1 MRPRV
6 GRAARSMAD
15 MSDPVSLSKD
25 RPAAVP
31 DSGTPLGR
39 HAAAPATGPDTGS
52 GTGPDTG
59 THAADGPQAAPVVTA
74 YPVSFTGSAG
84 EYFRLWIV
92 NSALTVVTLG
102 LYLPWARVRNRQY
115 FYGHTWVDGHNFEYR
130 ADPRR
135 LLRSYLL
142 VGALFLAYVLTGE
155 SESLG
160 WVSGLIALLFL
171 GLYPWLVAQS
181 MRFQAVNTVHRGLRF
196 HFDGRVQDAY
206 VAYGAANVAA
216 AVSGGLAL
224 PWAWFM
230 QRRYQLNNL
239 RYGSARGLF
248 RGDVAPMY
256 LIALVGV
263 GLLVGAGLLLAIP
276 AGVAL
281 VAWMASQGFELDSLN
296 WNSAGL
302 LGVLF
307 VAVGYVILLAM
318 NAVAWQYVRAAT
330 MRYVL
335 NNAELGG
342 VVRTGATFNP
352 WQVVWISVSNGVAQV
367 LTLGLATPW
376 ADIRR
381 SRYLLRGVTVRAIVP
396 LDEFA
401 GRRGG
406 PESALGEAATELLDI
421 GLGF

>member
-1 MRPRV
+1 
-6 GRAARSMAD
+6 

-25 RPAAVP
+25 RPAAAP

-39 HAAAPATGPDTGS
+39 HAAAPATGIHS
-52 GTGPDTG
+52 G
-59 THAADGPQAAPVVTA
+59 HAADGTQAAPVVTT

-92 NSALTVVTLG
+92 NAALTVVTLG

-142 VGALFLAYVLTGE
+142 VGALFLAYVLTSE

-160 WVSGLIALLFL
+160 WVSVLIALLFL

-196 HFDGRVQDAY
+196 HFDGRVRDAY

-230 QRRYQLNNL
+230 QRRYQLDHL

-256 LIALVGV
+256 LIALTALGV
-263 GLLVGAGLLLAIP
+263 MAGAGLLLGVP
-276 AGVAL
+276 AVVAV
-281 VAWMASQGFELDSLN
+281 VAWMAAQGFELDSLN
-296 WNSAGL
+296 WMGAGL
-302 LGVLF
+302 FGVFF
-307 VAVGYVILLAM
+307 VAAAYVILL
-318 NAVAWQYVRAAT
+318 VLQGVVWQYVRAAT

-335 NNAELGG
+335 NSAELGG

-352 WQVVWISVSNGVAQV
+352 WRVVWISVSNGVAQL

-381 SRYLLRGVTVRAIVP
+381 SRYLLQGVTVRAIAP

-401 GRRGG
+401 GSAGG

>member
-1 MRPRV
+1 
-6 GRAARSMAD
+6 MAG
-15 MSDPVSLSKD
+15 MSDPISLSKD
-25 RPAAVP
+25 RPAAAP

-39 HAAAPATGPDTGS
+39 HAAAPATGLHAG
-52 GTGPDTG
+52 
-59 THAADGPQAAPVVTA
+59 HAADGTQAAPVVTT

-92 NSALTVVTLG
+92 NAALTVVTLG

-115 FYGHTWVDGHNFEYR
+115 FYGHTWVDGQNFEYR

-142 VGALFLAYVLTGE
+142 VGALFLAYVLTSE

-160 WVSGLIALLFL
+160 WVSVLIALLFL

-196 HFDGRVQDAY
+196 HFDGRVRDAY

-230 QRRYQLNNL
+230 QRRYQLDHL

-256 LIALVGV
+256 LIALTALGV
-263 GLLVGAGLLLAIP
+263 MAGAGLLLGVP
-276 AGVAL
+276 AVVAV
-281 VAWMASQGFELDSLN
+281 VAWMAAQGFELDSLN
-296 WNSAGL
+296 WMGAGL
-302 LGVLF
+302 FGVFF
-307 VAVGYVILLAM
+307 VAAAYVILLVLQG
-318 NAVAWQYVRAAT
+318 VAWQYVRAAT

-335 NNAELGG
+335 NSAELGG
-342 VVRTGATFNP
+342 MVRTGATFNP
-352 WQVVWISVSNGVAQV
+352 WRVVWISVSNGVAQL

-381 SRYLLRGVTVRAIVP
+381 SRYLLQGVTVRAIAP

-401 GRRGG
+401 GSAGG

>member
-1 MRPRV
+1 
-6 GRAARSMAD
+6 

-25 RPAAVP
+25 RPAAAP

-39 HAAAPATGPDTGS
+39 HASAPATGLHAG
-52 GTGPDTG
+52 
-59 THAADGPQAAPVVTA
+59 HAADGTQAAPVVTT

-92 NSALTVVTLG
+92 NAALTVVTLG

-142 VGALFLAYVLTGE
+142 VGALFLAYVLTSE

-160 WVSGLIALLFL
+160 WVSVLIALLFL

-196 HFDGRVQDAY
+196 HFDGRVRDAY

-230 QRRYQLNNL
+230 QRRYQLDHL

-256 LIALVGV
+256 LIALTALGV
-263 GLLVGAGLLLAIP
+263 MAGAGLLLGVP
-276 AGVAL
+276 AVVAV
-281 VAWMASQGFELDSLN
+281 VAWMAAQGFELDSLN
-296 WNSAGL
+296 WMGAGL
-302 LGVLF
+302 FGVFF
-307 VAVGYVILLAM
+307 VAAAYVILL
-318 NAVAWQYVRAAT
+318 VLQGVVWQYVRAAT

-335 NNAELGG
+335 NSAELGG

-352 WQVVWISVSNGVAQV
+352 WRVVWISVSNGVAQL

-376 ADIRR
+376 ADIRH
-381 SRYLLRGVTVRAIVP
+381 SRYLLQGVTVRAIAP

-401 GRRGG
+401 GSAGG

>member
-1 MRPRV
+1 
-6 GRAARSMAD
+6 MAG

-25 RPAAVP
+25 RPAAAP

-39 HAAAPATGPDTGS
+39 HASAPATGLHAG
-52 GTGPDTG
+52 
-59 THAADGPQAAPVVTA
+59 HAADGTQAAPVVTT

-92 NSALTVVTLG
+92 NAALTVVTLG

-142 VGALFLAYVLTGE
+142 VGALFLAYVLTSE

-160 WVSGLIALLFL
+160 WVSVLIALLFL

-196 HFDGRVQDAY
+196 HFDGRVRDAY

-230 QRRYQLNNL
+230 QRRYQLDHL

-256 LIALVGV
+256 LIALTALGV
-263 GLLVGAGLLLAIP
+263 MAGAGLLLGVP
-276 AGVAL
+276 AVVAV
-281 VAWMASQGFELDSLN
+281 VAWMAAQGFELDSLN
-296 WNSAGL
+296 WMGAGL
-302 LGVLF
+302 FGVFF
-307 VAVGYVILLAM
+307 VAAAYVILL
-318 NAVAWQYVRAAT
+318 VLQGVVWQYVRAAT

-335 NNAELGG
+335 NSAELGG

-352 WQVVWISVSNGVAQV
+352 WRVVWISVSNGVAQL

-376 ADIRR
+376 ADIRH
-381 SRYLLRGVTVRAIVP
+381 SRYLLQGVTVRAIAP

-401 GRRGG
+401 GSAGG

>member
-1 MRPRV
+1 
-6 GRAARSMAD
+6 

-39 HAAAPATGPDTGS
+39 HAAAPATGRDIGSDTGPS
-52 GTGPDTG
+52 AG
-59 THAADGPQAAPVVTA
+59 THAALVVTA

-92 NSALTVVTLG
+92 NAALTVVTLG

-142 VGALFLAYVLTGE
+142 VGALFLAYVLTSE

-160 WVSGLIALLFL
+160 WVSVLIALLFL

-196 HFDGRVQDAY
+196 HFDGRVRDAY

-230 QRRYQLNNL
+230 QRRYQLDHL

-256 LIALVGV
+256 LIALTALGV
-263 GLLVGAGLLLAIP
+263 LAGAGLLLGVP
-276 AGVAL
+276 AVVAV
-281 VAWMASQGFELDSLN
+281 VAWMAAQGFELDSLN
-296 WNSAGL
+296 WMGAGL
-302 LGVLF
+302 FGVFF
-307 VAVGYVILLAM
+307 VAAAYVILLALQG
-318 NAVAWQYVRAAT
+318 VAWQYVRAAT